1 MVRINLL
8 PIRGILRRRELKQ
21 FIIIAASA
29 LGLAVLVMVG
39 CYLYLDWWT
48 TDLQTKQTQ
57 LQGKLNA
64 LKEKNKKIGELLNE
78 ITRLQKQVDTIQK
91 LTKTRDTPAPFLGA
105 VSVATPDEVWISGL
119 IKQGQ
124 SFSLDG
130 TGADNTVVV
139 NFVHQLQRVKKGFS
153 KAKPFIDKAN
163 KEDQTFFSDVK
174 LIQIVSQSKPG
185 GLASVQFKITGTIR

>member
-29 LGLAVLVMVG
+29 LALALLVMVSV
-39 CYLYLDWWT
+39 YLYTDWVIA
-48 TDLQTKQTQ
+48 DLRTKEAK
-57 LQGKLNA
+57 LQAELKA
-64 LKEKNKKIGELLNE
+64 LQEKNKRLAELENE
-78 ITRLQKQVDTIQK
+78 IIRLQKQVDTIQK

-105 VSVATPDEVWISGL
+105 VSLAVPDEVWIASL
-119 IKQGQ
+119 TKQGH
-124 SFSLDG
+124 SFSLEG

-139 NFVHQLQRVKKGFS
+139 NFVYQLQRIKKGFS

-174 LIQIVSQSKPG
+174 LLSIVSQSKPG
-185 GLASVQFKITGTIR
+185 GLASVQFRITGTIR

>member
-29 LGLAVLVMVG
+29 LALAVLIMVG
-39 CYLYLDWWT
+39 SYLYFDWVT
-48 TDLQTKQTQ
+48 TGLQTKQRQ
-57 LQGKLNA
+57 LQAQLND
-64 LKEKNKKIGELLNE
+64 LKQKNQKIGELLNE

-105 VSVATPDEVWISGL
+105 VSLAVPDEVWISGL
-119 IKQGQ
+119 TKQGQ
-124 SFSLDG
+124 SFSVDG

-139 NFVHQLQRVKKGFS
+139 NFVYQLQRIKKGFS
-153 KAKPFIDKAN
+153 KAKPYIDKAN

-174 LIQIVSQSKPG
+174 LLSIVSQTKPG

>member
-21 FIIIAASA
+21 FIIIGASA
-29 LGLAVLVMVG
+29 LGLAVLVMG
-39 CYLYLDWWT
+39 GAYLYLDWWT
-48 TDLQTKQTQ
+48 TDLQTKQSQ
-57 LQGKLNA
+57 LQAKLSD
-64 LKEKNKKIGELLNE
+64 LKKKNQKIGELLNE

-105 VSVATPDEVWISGL
+105 VSLALPDEVWISGL
-119 IKQGQ
+119 SKQGR

-130 TGADNTVVV
+130 HGADNTVVV
-139 NFVHQLQRVKKGFS
+139 NFVHQLQRIKKGFS
-153 KAKPFIDKAN
+153 KAKPFVDKAD
-163 KEDQTFFSDVK
+163 KEDQSFFSDVK
-174 LIQIVSQSKPG
+174 LLQIVSQAKPG

>member
-21 FIIIAASA
+21 FIIIAAGA
-29 LGLAVLVMVG
+29 LALAALIMVG
-39 CYLYLDWWT
+39 VYVYTDWVIG
-48 TDLQTKQTQ
+48 DLQAKEAKLQAELNDLKQ
-57 LQGKLNA
+57 
-64 LKEKNKKIGELLNE
+64 KNQRLADLENE
-78 ITRLQKQVDTIQK
+78 IIRLQKQVDTIQK

-105 VSVATPDEVWISGL
+105 VSLAIPDEVWISGL
-119 IKQGQ
+119 TKQGQ
-124 SFSLDG
+124 SFSVDG

-139 NFVHQLQRVKKGFS
+139 NFVHQLQRVRKGFS

-174 LIQIVSQSKPG
+174 LLQIVSQSKPG